1 MSSLKKNNF
10 QKKLAEWIGRKSN
23 RLPLRTKKAM
33 LLCIVC
39 TVGIYC
45 SLKIVSVFEQNE
57 SPEKDAG
64 SRVSIS
70 IPEHTRQQS
79 DSRINFRTDRD
90 KAILERIHRYYLYLD
105 SLSQSPSGHGFYDS
119 LVHARPG
126 LPDSLLMIENIYQS
140 LQKK

>member
-1 MSSLKKNNF
+1 MMQESQ
-10 QKKLAEWIGRKSN
+10 QKKRAKSDTGEPIKDHCTRWLKRLSAWMGRKSS

-79 DSRINFRTDRD
+79 DSRINLRTDRD
-90 KAILERIHRYYLYLD
+90 KVIL
-105 SLSQSPSGHGFYDS
+105 
-119 LVHARPG
+119 
-126 LPDSLLMIENIYQS
+126 
-140 LQKK
+140 